1 MFIDFPLPCLIT
13 REYSVFQPSADDPP
27 ISAAAGA
34 PAACWRQMTDATS
47 LNPLLENGSPAAEHS
62 PGTSRPGTARG
73 VANQQPRVHF
83 PDEPD
88 ADGNPCMRGIDRCDE
103 ALGGGA
109 AANWQQVGA
118 GRGSYEVVETLVYVG
133 EGKGNYNKEEV
144 EPVKLA
150 PPVKITWQRKLY
162 MSILCS
168 LLLAGAISL
177 TVSLILGPKTQALR
191 PPMKQAGHLPTRDR
205 RSSATFEELKVA
217 RCHQDSSKW
226 SSEDRQFCC
235 SQLGLGCPDLKCKSG
250 RDDWQHAWSA
260 GKKIWCCKHHHV
272 GCGPDDAK
280 SSAVSASAG
289 HRSSEEE
296 RPRVVPVPVPVPAP
310 PAPAPP
316 APAPEVHH
324 GFWRPMAA
332 VPAAGHAVPAK
343 APVPAAPGAPAA
355 PVVHEPFKCN
365 GEAKGWPDKQQEWC
379 CWHYGTGCPR

>member
-1 MFIDFPLPCLIT
+1 
-13 REYSVFQPSADDPP
+13 
-27 ISAAAGA
+27 
-34 PAACWRQMTDATS
+34 MTDAAS

-62 PGTSRPGTARG
+62 PGTSRTGTARG

-133 EGKGNYNKEEV
+133 EGKGNYSKEEV
-144 EPVKLA
+144 QPVKLA

-168 LLLAGAISL
+168 LLFAGAISL
-177 TVSLILGPKTQALR
+177 TVSLILGPKKQAFR
-191 PPMKQAGHLPTRDR
+191 PPKQAGGLPRSDR
-205 RSSATFEELKVA
+205 RSSATPEESKVA
-217 RCHQDSSKW
+217 MCHQDSSKW

-235 SQLGLGCPDLKCKSG
+235 SQLGLGCPDLKCQSG
-250 RDDWQHAWSA
+250 RDDWQHAWSP

-272 GCGPDDAK
+272 GCGPDDAD
-280 SSAVSASAG
+280 SAVADPNAG
-289 HRSSEEE
+289 HHSGEE

-310 PAPAPP
+310 PAPAP
-316 APAPEVHH
+316 EVHH

-332 VPAAGHAVPAK
+332 PAPGHAVKVKAPE
-343 APVPAAPGAPAA
+343 APVPAAPGAPA
-355 PVVHEPFKCN
+355 VVHEPFKCS